1 MIEAK
6 TEAENEAETKA
17 ARPLLEIRDLLVSYA
32 TPRGKLLAVNGVTL
46 SLMPGETFGLVGE
59 SGSGK
64 TTTANAILGLNPAA
78 SKVEQGEI
86 VLDGVDLLKL
96 DEEALRQMRWRDVAM
111 VPQGAMNS
119 LNPVMRIGAQIIDT
133 IQAHEPRAARGTL
146 RSRITELLRSVGL
159 ADTTADMYPHELSGG
174 MKQRVCIALAIAL
187 GPKLIVADEPT
198 SALDVVV
205 QRMVAETL
213 KEVQQRI
220 GAAVILIGHDMGLQA
235 QLVDR
240 LGIMYRGRLVEVGP
254 VRAIFK
260 TPQHDY
266 TRHLIASIPTLRSR
280 TTLADR
286 VLSGAA
292 APAEESEYALDA
304 ALADIPPLR
313 EVAPNHFAAV

>member
-1 MIEAK
+1 MTDA
-6 TEAENEAETKA
+6 N
-17 ARPLLEIRDLLVSYA
+17 RPLLDIRDLHVSYA

-46 SLMPGETFGLVGE
+46 SLLAGETFGLVGE

-86 VLDGVDLLKL
+86 ILNNVDLLKL
-96 DEEALRQMRWRDVAM
+96 DEESLRQARWRDVAM

-146 RSRITELLRSVGL
+146 RPRVLELLRSVGL
-159 ADTTADMYPHELSGG
+159 AETTIDMYPHELSGG

-240 LGIMYRGRLVEVGP
+240 LGIMYHGRLVEVGP

-286 VLSGAA
+286 ILAGAE
-292 APAEESEYALDA
+292 AEDSEYALDA